1 MHFQSKSSLQLECGG
16 ERLECRSGQTL
27 MKRKGEV
34 CALITEGLPA
44 ISKEIWV
51 SEPDKD
57 MSRDAIAFA
66 CCLSLSSNPAAL
78 VLSPL
83 VSIYT
88 GWENVTR
95 LHSLC
100 SLVLD
105 KFLSSTFQAF
115 LSCFLCFLLFYF
127 PMFFFIHSSSTW
139 ISWPYL
145 LFGPS
150 LCFSTFL
157 FLFHWFLF
165 FVFLTYLLLF
175 LVLMHFLFHTPS
187 LLPF

>member
-1 MHFQSKSSLQLECGG
+1 
-16 ERLECRSGQTL
+16 
-27 MKRKGEV
+27 MKRQGEV
-34 CALITEGLPA
+34 YALITEGLPA

-51 SEPDKD
+51 CEPDKD

-83 VSIYT
+83 VPIYT
-88 GWENVTR
+88 GWEDVTR
-95 LHSLC
+95 LHSLS

-105 KFLSSTFQAF
+105 KFLSSTFQPF

-127 PMFFFIHSSSTW
+127 PMFFIFIPLLLEFLYP
-139 ISWPYL
+139 ISFL
-145 LFGPS
+145 VLV
-150 LCFSTFL
+150 CFSTFL
-157 FLFHWFLF
+157 FLFHWFLS

-187 LLPF
+187 LLPFLTFFLSLPVLLFLH